1 MEKVEY
7 KGGVQ
12 CLIPFDK
19 DDNLVERSRFVKF
32 IDDKKF
38 IKKLEALQLL
48 TLDKPNKKETIKRRL
63 VLEQK
68 EYKDFHY
75 MAKRNSIYVNE
86 WYESGS
92 LATGVS
98 IGETTGI
105 VVLGTHTLANI
116 GLFLV
121 IVGHNIERIMTDVL
135 SFDDKNGKYDITEMV
150 VEDMSFKNTTE
161 LCIDNDIRSINLRI
175 TNVHYIKRAVCMKDL
190 VLENFKR
197 IGYVSNSE
205 NKVRCR
211 KMEAITIPDSR
222 IDKAEVNK
230 IELWNI
236 NLTIGEL
243 TTKNSGDVK
252 IFCDNNSKLT
262 VESVLQNTWTLV
274 IRTGGEI
281 DIKKF
286 LGDKV
291 IINLGEVEE
300 KTFKTPIKLK
310 MYSNLEYISKIGGGS
325 YVNGHHKE
333 VMIELKFYR
342 DYKVPE
348 IREWLRKYVE
358 IIGVGIRHIDLNIDI
373 NYEFGGHAGTT
384 MLKMGQY
391 VKYSRY

>member
-7 KGGVQ
+7 KGDVQ
-12 CLIPFDK
+12 CLIPFNN
-19 DDNLVERSRFVKF
+19 DDNLVERSRFIKF

-38 IKKLEALQLL
+38 IKKLGTLQLL
-48 TLDKPNKKETIKRRL
+48 TLDKQNKKETIKRRL

-75 MAKRNSIYVNE
+75 IAKRNSIYVNE

-98 IGETTGI
+98 IGEATGT

-121 IVGHNIERIMTDVL
+121 IEGHNIERIMTDVL

-150 VEDMSFKNTTE
+150 VEDMLFKNTAE

-230 IELWNI
+230 IELYNI

-243 TTKNSGDVK
+243 TTKNSGDVR
-252 IFCDNNSKLT
+252 ILCDTDSKLT
-262 VESVLQNTWTLV
+262 VESVLQNTWTLI

-300 KTFKTPIKLK
+300 KTFKIPIKLK
-310 MYSNLEYISKIGGGS
+310 MYSNLA
-325 YVNGHHKE
+325 HHKE
-333 VMIELKFYR
+333 VEIKLKFYR

-358 IIGVGIRHIDLNIDI
+358 IIGVGVRHIDLNIDI
-373 NYEFGGHAGTT
+373 NYEIGGHAGTT

-391 VKYSRY
+391 VKYK

>member
-12 CLIPFDK
+12 CLIPFNN
-19 DDNLVERSRFVKF
+19 DDNLVERSRFIKF

-38 IKKLEALQLL
+38 IKKLGTLQLL
-48 TLDKPNKKETIKRRL
+48 ALDKPNKKEVIKRRL

-75 MAKRNSIYVNE
+75 IAKRNSIYVNE

-98 IGETTGI
+98 IGEATGI

-121 IVGHNIERIMTDVL
+121 IEGHNIERIMTDVL
-135 SFDDKNGKYDITEMV
+135 SFDDKNGKYDIAEMV
-150 VEDMSFKNTTE
+150 VEDMSFKNTAE

-222 IDKAEVNK
+222 IDKVEVNQ
-230 IELWNI
+230 IELYNI

-252 IFCDNNSKLT
+252 ILCDNNSKLT

-274 IRTGGEI
+274 IRTGCEI

-300 KTFKTPIKLK
+300 KTFKIPIKLK
-310 MYSNLEYISKIGGGS
+310 IGDGC
-325 YVNGHHKE
+325 YDNGHHKE
-333 VMIELKFYR
+333 VEIKLKFYR

-373 NYEFGGHAGTT
+373 NYEIGGHAGTT

-391 VKYSRY
+391 VKYK

>member
-12 CLIPFDK
+12 CLIPFNN
-19 DDNLVERSRFVKF
+19 DDNLVERSRFIKF

-38 IKKLEALQLL
+38 IKKLGTLQLL
-48 TLDKPNKKETIKRRL
+48 TLDKQNKKEVIKRRL

-75 MAKRNSIYVNE
+75 VAKRNSIYVNK

-98 IGETTGI
+98 IGEATGI

-121 IVGHNIERIMTDVL
+121 IEGHNIERIMTDVL

-150 VEDMSFKNTTE
+150 VEDMSFKNTAE
-161 LCIDNDIRSINLRI
+161 LCIDIDIRSINLRI

-211 KMEAITIPDSR
+211 KMEAINISNSR

-230 IELWNI
+230 IELYNI

-243 TTKNSGDVK
+243 TTKNSGDVR
-252 IFCDNNSKLT
+252 ILCDTDSKLT

-300 KTFKTPIKLK
+300 KTFKIPIKLK
-310 MYSNLEYISKIGGGS
+310 IGDGC
-325 YVNGHHKE
+325 YDNRQPKE
-333 VMIELKFYR
+333 VEIKLKFYR

-373 NYEFGGHAGTT
+373 NYEIGGHAGTT

-391 VKYSRY
+391 VKYK

>member
-12 CLIPFDK
+12 CLIPFNN
-19 DDNLVERSRFVKF
+19 DDNLVERSRFIKF

-38 IKKLEALQLL
+38 IKKLGTLQLL
-48 TLDKPNKKETIKRRL
+48 TLDKQNKKEVIKRRL

-75 MAKRNSIYVNE
+75 VAKRNSIYVNE

-98 IGETTGI
+98 IGEATGT

-121 IVGHNIERIMTDVL
+121 IEGHNIERIMTDVL
-135 SFDDKNGKYDITEMV
+135 SFDDKNGKYDIAEMV
-150 VEDMSFKNTTE
+150 VEDMLFKNTAE
-161 LCIDNDIRSINLRI
+161 LCIDNDIRSTNLRI

-211 KMEAITIPDSR
+211 KMEAINISNSR

-230 IELWNI
+230 TELYNI

-243 TTKNSGDVK
+243 TTKNSGEVR
-252 IFCDNNSKLT
+252 ILCDTDSKLT

-300 KTFKTPIKLK
+300 KTFKIPIKLK
-310 MYSNLEYISKIGGGS
+310 IGDGC
-325 YVNGHHKE
+325 YDNGHHKE
-333 VMIELKFYR
+333 VEIKLKFYR

-348 IREWLRKYVE
+348 IREWLRQYVE
-358 IIGVGIRHIDLNIDI
+358 IIGVGVKHIDLNIDI
-373 NYEFGGHAGTT
+373 NYEIGGHAGTT

-391 VKYSRY
+391 VKYK

>member
-12 CLIPFDK
+12 CLIPFNN
-19 DDNLVERSRFVKF
+19 DDNLVERSRFIKF

-38 IKKLEALQLL
+38 IKKLGTLQLL
-48 TLDKPNKKETIKRRL
+48 TLDKQNKKEVIKRRL

-75 MAKRNSIYVNE
+75 VAKRNSIYVNE

-98 IGETTGI
+98 IGEATGT

-121 IVGHNIERIMTDVL
+121 IEGHNIERIMTDVL
-135 SFDDKNGKYDITEMV
+135 SFDDKNGKYDIAELV
-150 VEDMSFKNTTE
+150 VEDMLFKNTAE
-161 LCIDNDIRSINLRI
+161 LCIDNDIRSTNLRI

-211 KMEAITIPDSR
+211 KMEAINISNSR

-230 IELWNI
+230 IELYNI

-243 TTKNSGDVK
+243 TTKNSGEVR
-252 IFCDNNSKLT
+252 ILCDTDSKLT

-300 KTFKTPIKLK
+300 KTFKIPIKLK
-310 MYSNLEYISKIGGGS
+310 IGDGC
-325 YVNGHHKE
+325 YDNGHHKE
-333 VMIELKFYR
+333 VEIKLKFYR

-348 IREWLRKYVE
+348 IREWLRQYVE
-358 IIGVGIRHIDLNIDI
+358 IIGVGVKHIDLNIDI
-373 NYEFGGHAGTT
+373 NYEIGGHAGTT

-391 VKYSRY
+391 VKYK